1 MRMGALGILLL
12 LGCQGPYRP
21 FDAGHDVRFILHS
34 DPAPDRPTSVRPV
47 CTLGAR
53 VSKSK
58 DFIIRPDAAAVEVAV
73 IRVAA
78 GTHRLSI
85 SLPGTN
91 IRAERT
97 ITVGDDV
104 WVVMKLPSG
113 GLSVFDTP
121 PHRSIGPIVP
131 LVAVPD

>member
-1 MRMGALGILLL
+1 MRMGALGIRLL
-12 LGCQGPYRP
+12 LGCQGSSGT
-21 FDAGHDVRFILHS
+21 FDAGHDVRFILLS
-34 DPAPDRPTSVRPV
+34 DPAPDRATSVRPA
-47 CTLGAR
+47 CTLGPH

-58 DFIIRPDAAAVEVAV
+58 DFTIRPDAAAVEVAV

-85 SLPGTN
+85 SLPGTDV
-91 IRAERT
+91 RAERT

-104 WVVMKLPSG
+104 WVVMRLPSG
-113 GLSVFDTP
+113 SLSVHDTP